1 MEHVER
7 AGVHSGDSIAVFP
20 AINLAPYEA
29 QTVADY
35 TVRLGLGLGVRGLFN
50 VQYVIHRGQVYVLE
64 ANPRSSRT
72 IPFISKATGLPL
84 VDLAVRAMLGESL
97 ASQGYGSGL
106 CPSPGLVAVKA
117 PVFSM
122 SKLPRVDTYLGP
134 EMKSTGEVMGIDW
147 SYDRALAKALVAA
160 GQALKLNARL
170 LLSIAD
176 RDKAEAVPLI
186 RKLHGLGCR
195 LSATEGTAA
204 MIRALD
210 LPVQMI
216 TKRLGQGHPNV
227 LDVIQQREVDAV
239 VNTLTGDRTPLQ
251 DGFEIRR
258 NAAERRI
265 PCFTSL
271 DTLRVAA
278 EVLASS
284 GGVLEPRPLG
294 AYLGPLDARLRQT
307 GVGVS

>member
-20 AINLAPYEA
+20 APSLSTYELEM
-29 QTVADY
+29 VEEY
-35 TVRLGLGLGVRGLFN
+35 TTRLGRSLGVKGLFN
-50 VQYVIHRGQVYVLE
+50 IQFVLHRGQVYVLE
-64 ANPRSSRT
+64 LNPRASRT
-72 IPFISKATGLPL
+72 VPFISKVTGLPL
-84 VDLAVRAMLGESL
+84 VDLAVGVMLGTSL
-97 ASQGYGSGL
+97 AAQGYRSGL
-106 CPSPGLVAVKA
+106 YPRPGLVAVKA

-147 SYDRALAKALVAA
+147 SYERALAKALLAA
-160 GQALKLNARL
+160 GQALRPAARI

-186 RKLHGLGCR
+186 RRLSGLGCS
-195 LSATEGTAA
+195 LLATEGTAA
-204 MIRALD
+204 MIGALG
-210 LPVQMI
+210 LPVQTI
-216 TKRLGQGHPNV
+216 TKRLGEGHPSV
-227 LDVIQQREVDAV
+227 VDAIREGLVDAV
-239 VNTLTGDRTPLQ
+239 VNTLSGDRAPLR

-258 NAAERRI
+258 AAAERRV

-278 EVLASS
+278 DALATGRTMSS
-284 GGVLEPRPLG
+284 CRT
-294 AYLGPLDARLRQT
+294 RT
-307 GVGVS
+307 S